1 MLASGLLQEWLEAGV
16 PLDFGPA
23 PAPYGDLHLR
33 IEPAATAITVA
44 WQAHWRCQ
52 PPRLTVALPGLEP
65 VVVDSARTS
74 GVTIPRTQ
82 KGHNPHASRPL
93 YCRFDSAS
101 ASLQAVASYLHG
113 KDFTGL
119 GIFRWS
125 RRVVRW

>member
-1 MLASGLLQEWLEAGV
+1 MGDGQHVWAAAEWIVMLRNMFVREEDNGLVLASGLLQEWLEAGV

-23 PAPYGDLHLR
+23 PTPYGDLHLR

-52 PPRLTVALPGLEP
+52 LPRLTVALPGLEP

-82 KGHNPHASRPL
+82 KGH
-93 YCRFDSAS
+93 
-101 ASLQAVASYLHG
+101 
-113 KDFTGL
+113 
-119 GIFRWS
+119 
-125 RRVVRW
+125 